1 MSHTICPAFSLSK
14 HFSVPPRFVRHRC
27 PGSDDRAVACPND
40 RVLLEPGLSLGL
52 DQLVRRVVVR
62 HAPGAMEDGHYAIG
76 MLDDPHRGSQNGIGA
91 SGAESGN
98 SGLAIALYG
107 H

>member
-1 MSHTICPAFSLSK
+1 
-14 HFSVPPRFVRHRC
+14 
-27 PGSDDRAVACPND
+27 
-40 RVLLEPGLSLGL
+40 
-52 DQLVRRVVVR
+52 
-62 HAPGAMEDGHYAIG
+62 MEDGHYAIG

-98 SGLAIALYG
+98 SSLAIALYG